1 MEPLEQLINEL
12 NDMVRFVNE
21 NSEVVNKVLEEELN
35 NKAGVKKASEEDVNA
50 KDKALFEPDALKNST
65 LFRQKRELTIMMEK

>member
-35 NKAGVKKASEEDVNA
+35 NKAGVKKASEEDVNT
-50 KDKALFEPDALKNST
+50 KDTAFFEPDALKNST

>member
-35 NKAGVKKASEEDVNA
+35 NKAGVKKASEE
-50 KDKALFEPDALKNST
+50 
-65 LFRQKRELTIMMEK
+65 M

>member
-35 NKAGVKKASEEDVNA
+35 NKAGVKKASEEDVNT
-50 KDKALFEPDALKNST
+50 KDKAFFEPDALKNST

>member
-50 KDKALFEPDALKNST
+50 KDKAFFEPDALKNST